1 MNIRMDEDIFAK
13 NAKGISKIYHEVLML
28 MKCLQNKPEV
38 KNMNFN
44 C

>member
-1 MNIRMDEDIFAK
+1 MNIRMDEEIFAK
-13 NAKGISKIYHEVLML
+13 NSKGKIYHEVLML
-28 MKCLQNKPEV
+28 KKCLQNKPEV